1 MYCIRHLAS
10 SIVALPRRCTCC
22 ARCGVLCDD
31 GRCVAAGVFADLG
44 YALGELD
51 ELGERRLRLLMMLR
65 AVAHVAFD
73 IDPQRRALSACAR
86 EAEDDARTVFDLLA
100 QALAA
105 SHAVIFGVGVAEVVR
120 FGDGMVA
127 EAD

>member
-10 SIVALPRRCTCC
+10 SIVASPRRCTGC

-31 GRCVAAGVFADLG
+31 GWCVAAGVFADLG

-51 ELGERRLRLLMMLR
+51 EFGVCCLRLLLLLCL
-65 AVAHVAFD
+65 VAHVAFD

-86 EAEDDARTVFDLLA
+86 EAEDDARTVFE
-100 QALAA
+100 Q
-105 SHAVIFGVGVAEVVR
+105 
-120 FGDGMVA
+120 
-127 EAD
+127 